1 MITLTPYF
9 INNSKG
15 SVIQRKVFKGA
26 DVTDILT
33 KGDKALNE
41 NQYGEALKNYSDA
54 KLKNPEEI
62 SIYKKMGKA
71 YAGLKDYKRA
81 QENFSKY
88 LEKNPDDVEILIE
101 LGKAQHKSGLYK
113 YASETY
119 KKAISL
125 DEKNDLAKR
134 SLMEVENDILALY
147 SPEKARKAKF
157 EYARNNL
164 RTALELATSYLG
176 NEYMKDLANVE
187 IKFGQTASMGG
198 TANIAQYEDNK
209 KGITVSTQYIYA
221 APEVI
226 AAYLVHES
234 VHAKDKDAYTSVR
247 EEQDAYALAAKF
259 WIKNSKG
266 IKDPE
271 MDYAAGLYKNSP
283 RKLSARVEEIYT
295 LRDPNIAQTSPNHPP
310 KQKTSFLTKSKAASQ
325 SLRKYDT
332 IA

>member
-1 MITLTPYF
+1 MIKLTPYV
-9 INNSKG
+9 INSPKCP
-15 SVIQRKVFKGA
+15 VIQRKAFKGS
-26 DVTDILT
+26 DVTDILI

-41 NQYGEALKNYSDA
+41 NQYGEALKYYSEA
-54 KLKNPEEI
+54 KSQNPDEI
-62 SIYKKMGKA
+62 SVYKKMGKA

-81 QENFSKY
+81 QENFAKY
-88 LEKNPDDVEILIE
+88 LEKNPDDAEILIE
-101 LGKAQHKSGLYK
+101 LGNAQHKSGLYK
-113 YASETY
+113 YAAESY
-119 KKAISL
+119 KKALSL

-134 SLMEVENDILALY
+134 CLMEVENDTLALY
-147 SPEKARKAKF
+147 SPEKARKEKS
-157 EYARNNL
+157 EYAGNNL

-187 IKFGQTASMGG
+187 IRFGQTASMGG
-198 TANIAQYEDNK
+198 TANIAQYENNK
-209 KGITVSTQYIYA
+209 KGITVSAQYMYA
-221 APEVI
+221 APQVI

-266 IKDPE
+266 VKDPE
-271 MDYAAGLYKNSP
+271 MDYAAGLYKSSP
-283 RKLSARVEEIYT
+283 RKLSERVEEIYT
-295 LRDPNIAQTSPNHPP
+295 LRDPDIAKTSPNHPP

-325 SLRKYDT
+325 SLRQYDT

>member
-1 MITLTPYF
+1 MIKITPVSITGYSGGL
-9 INNSKG
+9 NRPKT
-15 SVIQRKVFKGA
+15 FKGV
-26 DVTDILT
+26 DVSDLLI

-41 NQYGEALKNYSDA
+41 NQYGEALKNYSEA
-54 KLKNPEEI
+54 KAKNPDEI
-62 SIYKKMGKA
+62 SVYKKMGKA

-81 QENFSKY
+81 QENFEIY
-88 LEKNPDDVEILIE
+88 LSKNPNDVDILIE
-101 LGKAQHKSGLYK
+101 LGSAQHKGGLYK
-113 YASETY
+113 NAIETY

-134 SLMEVENDILALY
+134 SLMEVENDTLALY
-147 SPEKARKAKF
+147 SPEKAKRAKM
-157 EYARNNL
+157 EYAGNNL

-198 TANIAQYEDNK
+198 TANIAQYENYK
-209 KGITVSTQYIYA
+209 KGITVSTQYMYA
-221 APEVI
+221 APQVI

-259 WIKNSKG
+259 WIKNSNG

-271 MDYAAGLYKNSP
+271 MDYAAGLYKSSP
-283 RKLSARVEEIYT
+283 RKLSTRVEEIYT
-295 LRDPNIAQTSPNHPP
+295 LRDPSIAKTSPNHPP
-310 KQKTSFLTKSKAASQ
+310 KQKASFLTKRKAASQ
-325 SLRKYDT
+325 SLRQYDT

>member
-1 MITLTPYF
+1 MITLTPYV
-9 INNSKG
+9 INSPKCP
-15 SVIQRKVFKGA
+15 VIQSKAFKGA
-26 DVTDILT
+26 DVTDILI

-41 NQYGEALKNYSDA
+41 NQYGEALKHYSEA
-54 KLKNPEEI
+54 KSQNPDEI
-62 SIYKKMGKA
+62 SVYKKMGKA

-81 QENFSKY
+81 QENFTKY
-88 LEKNPDDVEILIE
+88 LEKNPDDAEILIE
-101 LGKAQHKSGLYK
+101 LGNAQHKSGLYK
-113 YASETY
+113 YAAESY
-119 KKAISL
+119 KKALSL

-134 SLMEVENDILALY
+134 CLMEVENDTLALY
-147 SPEKARKAKF
+147 SPEKARREKS
-157 EYARNNL
+157 EYAGNNL

-187 IKFGQTASMGG
+187 IRFGQTASMGG
-198 TANIAQYEDNK
+198 TANIAQYENNK
-209 KGITVSTQYIYA
+209 KGITVSAQYMYA
-221 APEVI
+221 APQVI

-266 IKDPE
+266 VKDPE
-271 MDYAAGLYKNSP
+271 MDYAAGLYKSSP
-283 RKLSARVEEIYT
+283 RKLNERVEEIYT
-295 LRDPNIAQTSPNHPP
+295 LRDLDIAKTSPNHPP

-325 SLRKYDT
+325 SLRQYDT